1 LRLLIS
7 LSRRSGASDGRWRS
21 PTERQQEVL
30 DQISNK
36 ITGAMTEAFDFT
48 IFPDRYALQAYRQ
61 HATLEGIAALIADTV
76 RPSKNNLP
84 LIKLAVF
91 GTKPSPEGCLRH
103 DANVQQITGP
113 CMSVTNSR
121 SQSVRT
127 AVHSIAYAIGSLGVR
142 GNAQNFGRDGWRSRA
157 SSSCSSGFRPA
168 AARSRRGGRGSLQSR
183 PALRRAAAAR

>member
-1 LRLLIS
+1 
-7 LSRRSGASDGRWRS
+7 
-21 PTERQQEVL
+21 
-30 DQISNK
+30 
-36 ITGAMTEAFDFT
+36 MTEAFDFT
-48 IFPDRYALQAYRQ
+48 IFPDRNALQAYRQ

-76 RPSKNNLP
+76 RPRKNKLP

-127 AVHSIAYAIGSLGVR
+127 AVHSIACAIGSLGVR